1 MAQREVKLP
10 AEGKVGHR
18 WDTGAPIC
26 SPAEHQRIVQAYVD
40 QEAARAPIVPPT
52 APPRRAPWQPSPTDP
67 TELTISA
74 RALAKARGTV
84 EDFARSYMPLLGLPV
99 TDVLCFA
106 DSLYVVAASLYE
118 LDELNEQELD
128 PSQAPAATALRT
140 FLAGRGLLEDV
151 QGTLNKGDVYWS
163 LERQLGADWKR
174 PPGVDD
180 EEHEDN
186 LPQQACRA
194 SASKSF
200 DYHVLALLI
209 AGLTGRKIDK
219 QMMLFLGAC
228 FQLVE
233 VEDDLKDYRK
243 DHETGAFNIYAAFV
257 RRYGADAP
265 NHLRDWIGEREAYYL
280 EARRAADL
288 PDKLIR
294 FHVERNEAQGGRGAG
309 DGSRDRAV
317 AYTGPDPTT
326 FVVVNSNHRML
337 SQAI

>member
-18 WDTGAPIC
+18 WDTGAPIR

-40 QEAARAPIVPPT
+40 QEAARAPIVPPA
-52 APPRRAPWQPSPTDP
+52 APPRRAPWQSSPTDP
-67 TELTISA
+67 TEPTISA

-84 EDFARSYMPLLGLPV
+84 EDFARSYMPLLDLPV

-106 DSLYVVAASLYE
+106 DSLYLVAASLYE

-151 QGTLNKGDVYWS
+151 QGTLNKGDIYWS
-163 LERQLGADWKR
+163 LERQLGAEWKR
-174 PPGVDD
+174 PPRVDD

-186 LPQQACRA
+186 LLQQACRA

-288 PDKLIR
+288 PD
-294 FHVERNEAQGGRGAG
+294 
-309 DGSRDRAV
+309 
-317 AYTGPDPTT
+317 
-326 FVVVNSNHRML
+326 
-337 SQAI
+337 